1 MALREPTILLRQTVR
16 KKHRFG
22 VECQLMQRAA
32 VVFRRYAILSHRWMG
47 VALCVLFAAWFVS
60 GIVLMYCE
68 YPVVRARDRL
78 ARAEPLDAGR
88 VHISPQQAYARLEA
102 VEAPSEVRLAMFDGR
117 PAYRFLFGRDSLLV
131 YADNGQLQ
139 DDFPAALTLRIAA
152 AFAGQPPG
160 RATFQGALTRE
171 DQWTVSGEFRALR
184 PLMKYSWPDGAEVY
198 VSSVTGEVVQATTR
212 ASRLGAWFGAIPHWL
227 YFTPLRKHGAAW
239 SRVVIWASGIGTV
252 TSLFGL
258 VVGLLLYSPAARRY
272 RFPRGRSS
280 IPYAG
285 QKRWHTLLGLL
296 FGFVACTWVFSGMLS
311 MDPFDWQEGAGEAR
325 VAAALRGG
333 PLRMADFSA
342 KGPVEALAQAARQ
355 FPAREL
361 ELSVFAGQP
370 VYLARESPE
379 RSLVVPVDEPPLHWF
394 SPARIAAAL
403 APAVKPYDL
412 RAVRVLDR
420 YEPYYVDRH
429 RDRPLPVLAVRLNDP
444 GASLYYIDLRTG
456 RIVQSYVTQTR
467 WNRWLYHGLH
477 SFDLPWL
484 YRHRPAW
491 DLVVLALMLGGTA
504 LSVTSLVIGW
514 RRLRHKV
521 HSVLRANPRQ
531 AASLTPTCGGIVSP
545 PS

>member
-1 MALREPTILLRQTVR
+1 MP
-16 KKHRFG
+16 
-22 VECQLMQRAA
+22 RAA
-32 VVFRRYAILSHRWMG
+32 IEFRRYAILCHRWMG

-78 ARAEPLDAGR
+78 ARAEPLDAAGIR
-88 VHISPQQAYARLEA
+88 LSPQQAYSRLDA
-102 VEAPSEVRLAMFDGR
+102 VEPPTEVRLALFDGR

-139 DDFPAALTLRIAA
+139 DDFPESLTLRIAA
-152 AFAGQPPG
+152 AWSGQSPVQSTL
-160 RATFQGALTRE
+160 RGALSSE

-212 ASRLGAWFGAIPHWL
+212 GSRLGAWFGAIPHWL
-227 YFTPLRKHGAAW
+227 YFTPLRKRGGAW
-239 SRVVIWASGIGTV
+239 SRTVIWASGIGTV
-252 TSLFGL
+252 TSLLGL

-311 MDPFDWQEGAGEAR
+311 MDPFGWQEGADDLRLEA
-325 VAAALRGG
+325 AIRGG
-333 PLRMADFSA
+333 PLRMAGFAA

-361 ELSVFAGQP
+361 ELTMFAGQP

-379 RSLVVPVDEPPLHWF
+379 RALIVPVDEPPFRWF

-403 APAVKPYDL
+403 APAVKPYYL
-412 RAVRVLDR
+412 TAVRVVDR
-420 YEPYYVDRH
+420 YESYYVDRH
-429 RDRPLPVLAVRLNDP
+429 RDRPLPVLSVRLNDP
-444 GASLYYIDLRTG
+444 GASLYYIDLRTA
-456 RIVQSYVTQTR
+456 RIVQSYVNQTR

-491 DLVVLALMLGGTA
+491 DIVVLVLMLGGTA
-504 LSVTSLVIGW
+504 LCVTSLVIGW
-514 RRLRHKV
+514 RRLRYKM
-521 HSVLRANPRQ
+521 HSVVRLNPRP
-531 AASLTPTCGGIVSP
+531 AVRLFPARGGIASP

>member
-1 MALREPTILLRQTVR
+1 
-16 KKHRFG
+16 
-22 VECQLMQRAA
+22 MQRAA
-32 VVFRRYAILSHRWMG
+32 VEFRRYTILTHRWMG

-78 ARAEPLDAGR
+78 ARAQPLDSGR
-88 VHISPQQAYARLEA
+88 IRLSPQQAYARLEA
-102 VEAPSEVRLAMFDGR
+102 VEPPTEVRLDMFDSR

-139 DDFPAALTLRIAA
+139 DDFPASLTLRIAA
-152 AFAGQPPG
+152 AWVGQPPE
-160 RATFQGALTRE
+160 RALFHGALTRE
-171 DQWTVSGEFRALR
+171 DQWTVSGEFRALS

-239 SRVVIWASGIGTV
+239 SRTVIWASGIGTV

-258 VVGLLLYSPAARRY
+258 LVGLLLYSPAARRY

-311 MDPFDWQEGAGEAR
+311 MDPFDWDQGADEAHL
-325 VAAALRGG
+325 AAALRGG

-342 KGPVEALAQAARQ
+342 KGPQQALAEVASQ

-361 ELSVFAGQP
+361 ELAVFAGQP
-370 VYLARESPE
+370 VYLARESTQ
-379 RSLVVPVDEPPLHWF
+379 RALVIPIDGPPTPSF
-394 SPARIAAAL
+394 DPARIAATL
-403 APAVKPYDL
+403 APAVKPYTL
-412 RAVRVLDR
+412 TAIRVVDR
-420 YEPYYVDRH
+420 YESYYVDRR
-429 RDRPLPVLAVRLNDP
+429 RDRPLPVLSVRLNDP
-444 GASLYYIDLRTG
+444 GASLYYIDLRTA
-456 RIVQSYVTQTR
+456 RIVQGYVTQTR

-484 YRHRPAW
+484 YSHRPAW
-491 DLVVLALMLGGTA
+491 DLVVLTLMLGGTA

-514 RRLRHKV
+514 RRLRYKGR
-521 HSVLRANPRQ
+521 SALRLNPYPAGR
-531 AASLTPTCGGIVSP
+531 SPGGSAP
-545 PS
+545 PEALQ

>member
-1 MALREPTILLRQTVR
+1 MPV
-16 KKHRFG
+16 
-22 VECQLMQRAA
+22 MQRAA
-32 VVFRRYAILSHRWMG
+32 VEFRRYAILCHRWMG
-47 VALCVLFAAWFVS
+47 VALSVLFSAWFVS

-88 VHISPQQAYARLEA
+88 IRLSPQQAYARLDA
-102 VEAPSEVRLAMFDGR
+102 VEPPTEVLLSMFDGR
-117 PAYRFLFGRDSLLV
+117 PVYRFLFGRDALLV

-139 DDFPAALTLRIAA
+139 DDFPGPLTLHIAA
-152 AFAGQPPG
+152 AFARRPPA
-160 RATFQGALTRE
+160 RASFQGAFTRE

-239 SRVVIWASGIGTV
+239 SRIVIWASGIGTL
-252 TSLFGL
+252 TTLFGL
-258 VVGLLLYSPAARRY
+258 LVGLLLYSPTSRRY

-311 MDPFDWQEGAGEAR
+311 MDPFDWQEGAEGARLEA
-325 VAAALRGG
+325 AMRGG
-333 PLRMADFSA
+333 PLRMAGFTA
-342 KGPVEALAQAARQ
+342 KPPAEAVVQAGRQ
-355 FPAREL
+355 FATREL
-361 ELSVFAGQP
+361 ELTMFAGQP
-370 VYLARESPE
+370 VYLARESPDHA
-379 RSLVVPVDEPPLHWF
+379 LVIPVDGPSMPF
-394 SPARIAAAL
+394 FDPNRISAVL
-403 APAVKPYDL
+403 APAVKPYDFTV
-412 RAVRVLDR
+412 VRVVNR
-420 YEPYYVDRH
+420 YESYYVDRH
-429 RDRPLPVLAVRLNDP
+429 HERPLPVLSVRLNDP
-444 GASLYYIDLRTG
+444 GASLYYIDLRTA
-456 RIVQSYVTQTR
+456 RIAASYVTQTR

-491 DLVVLALMLGGTA
+491 DIVVLALMLGGTA

-514 RRLRHKV
+514 RRLRYKV
-521 HSVLRANPRQ
+521 NSVVRLNQ
-531 AASLTPTCGGIVSP
+531 
-545 PS
+545 

>member
-1 MALREPTILLRQTVR
+1 MP
-16 KKHRFG
+16 
-22 VECQLMQRAA
+22 RAA
-32 VVFRRYAILSHRWMG
+32 VEIRRYAILCHRWMG
-47 VALCVLFAAWFVS
+47 VALCLLFAAWFIS

-78 ARAEPLDAGR
+78 ARAAPLDAAR
-88 VHISPQQAYARLEA
+88 IRLSPEEAYRRLGA
-102 VEAPSEVRLAMFDGR
+102 VEPPSEVRIAMFDGR
-117 PAYRFLFGRDSLLV
+117 PAYRFAFGSDSLLV
-131 YADNGQLQ
+131 YADDGQLQ
-139 DDFPAALTLRIAA
+139 DDFPAPLTLRIAA
-152 AFAGQPPG
+152 AWARQPPD
-160 RATFQGALTRE
+160 RATFRGALSRE
-171 DQWTVSGEFRALR
+171 DQWTVSGEFRPLR
-184 PLMKYSWPDGAEVY
+184 PLMKYSWPNGAEVY
-198 VSSVTGEVVQATTR
+198 VSSITGEVVQATTR

-239 SRVVIWASGIGTV
+239 NRAVVWASGIGTV

-258 VVGLLLYSPAARRY
+258 LVGLVLYSPAVRRY

-285 QKRWHTLLGLL
+285 QKRWHTILGLL
-296 FGFVACTWVFSGMLS
+296 FGLVACTWVFSGMLS
-311 MDPFDWQEGAGEAR
+311 MDPFDWQQGADEPR
-325 VAAALRGG
+325 LAAALRGG

-342 KGPVEALAQAARQ
+342 KRPPGALAQAASE

-361 ELSVFAGQP
+361 ELAMFAGQP

-379 RSLVVPVDEPPLHWF
+379 RALVVPVDGAPSTLF
-394 SPARIAAAL
+394 DAARIAAVLRA
-403 APAVKPYDL
+403 AAKPYDL
-412 RAVRVLDR
+412 TAVRVLDR
-420 YEPYYVDRH
+420 YESYYVDRH
-429 RDRPLPVLAVRLNDP
+429 RDRPLPVFSVRLNDA
-444 GASLYYIDLRTG
+444 GGSLYYIDLRTA

-491 DLVVLALMLGGTA
+491 DIIVLALMLGGTA

-521 HSVLRANPRQ
+521 RSFVRPTPRP
-531 AASLTPTCGGIVSP
+531 AARFTPARGGLASP

>member
-1 MALREPTILLRQTVR
+1 MPV
-16 KKHRFG
+16 
-22 VECQLMQRAA
+22 MPRAA
-32 VVFRRYAILSHRWMG
+32 VEFRRYAILCHRWMG

-88 VHISPQQAYARLEA
+88 VRLAPEQAYARLDA
-102 VEAPSEVRLAMFDGR
+102 VDPPTEVRLSMFDGR
-117 PAYRFLFGRDSLLV
+117 PAYRFLFGRDALLV

-139 DDFPAALTLRIAA
+139 DDFPAPLTLRIAA
-152 AFAGQPPG
+152 AFAGQPPA
-160 RATFQGALTRE
+160 RATFQGAFTRE

-198 VSSVTGEVVQATTR
+198 VSSITGEVVQASTR

-227 YFTPLRKHGAAW
+227 YFTSLRKHGAAW
-239 SRVVIWASGIGTV
+239 SRIVIWASGIGTV

-258 VVGLLLYSPAARRY
+258 LVGLLLYSPASRRY
-272 RFPRGRSS
+272 HFPRGRSS

-311 MDPFDWQEGAGEAR
+311 MDPFDWQEGADDARLEA
-325 VAAALRGG
+325 AMRGG
-333 PLRMADFSA
+333 KLHMADFA
-342 KGPVEALAQAARQ
+342 DKAPAEALALAARQ

-361 ELSVFAGQP
+361 ELTMFAGQP

-379 RSLVVPVDEPPLHWF
+379 RALVVPVDGPPLPWF
-394 SPARIAAAL
+394 SPARIASVLAQAA
-403 APAVKPYDL
+403 KPYDL
-412 RAVRVLDR
+412 TAVRVVNR
-420 YEPYYVDRH
+420 YESYYVDRH
-429 RDRPLPVLAVRLNDP
+429 GDRPLPVLSVRLNDP
-444 GASLYYIDLRTG
+444 RASLYYIDLRTA
-456 RIVQSYVTQTR
+456 RIVASYITQTR

-491 DLVVLALMLGGTA
+491 DIVVLALMLGGTA
-504 LSVTSLVIGW
+504 LSVTSLMIGW
-514 RRLRHKV
+514 RRLRYKM
-521 HSVLRANPRQ
+521 HSVFHLNPRP
-531 AASLTPTCGGIVSP
+531 ARPLTPARGGIASP
-545 PS
+545 

>member
-1 MALREPTILLRQTVR
+1 
-16 KKHRFG
+16 
-22 VECQLMQRAA
+22 MQRAA
-32 VVFRRYAILSHRWMG
+32 VELRRYAILCHRWMG
-47 VALCVLFAAWFVS
+47 VALSVLFAAWFVS

-68 YPVVRARDRL
+68 YPAVRARDRL
-78 ARAEPLDAGR
+78 ARAEPLDAAR
-88 VHISPQQAYARLEA
+88 IRLSPQQAYARLDA
-102 VEAPSEVRLAMFDGR
+102 VEPPTEVRLAMFDGR

-139 DDFPAALTLRIAA
+139 DDFPAPLTLRIAA
-152 AFAGQPPG
+152 AWTSQSPAL
-160 RATFQGALTRE
+160 ATFNGALTRE
-171 DQWTVSGEFRALR
+171 DQWTVSGEFRPLR

-212 ASRLGAWFGAIPHWL
+212 ASRMGAWFGAIPHWL
-227 YFTPLRKHGAAW
+227 YFTPLRRHGAAW
-239 SRVVIWASGIGTV
+239 SRIVIWASGIGTV

-296 FGFVACTWVFSGMLS
+296 FGLVACTWVFSGMLS
-311 MDPFDWQEGAGEAR
+311 MDPFAWDEGADESRLGS
-325 VAAALRGG
+325 ALRGG
-333 PLRMADFSA
+333 PLRMAAFAA
-342 KGPVEALAQAARQ
+342 KGPQRALAQAASQ

-361 ELSVFAGQP
+361 ELAMFAGQP

-379 RSLVVPVDEPPLHWF
+379 RAMVIPAEGRP
-394 SPARIAAAL
+394 SPSFDPAGIAAVL
-403 APAVKPYDL
+403 APAAKPYDL
-412 RAVRVLDR
+412 TEVRVVDR
-420 YEPYYVDRH
+420 YESYYVDRR
-429 RDRPLPVLAVRLNDP
+429 RDRPLPVLSVRLNDP
-444 GASLYYIDLRTG
+444 GASLYYIDLRTA
-456 RIVQSYVTQTR
+456 RIVQSYVTPTR

-504 LSVTSLVIGW
+504 LAVTSLVIGW

-521 HSVLRANPRQ
+521 RSVVRLNLRSQPAVLIPAR
-531 AASLTPTCGGIVSP
+531 GGIDLP